1 MIPFISDEISSILS
15 SILKMFFL
23 RKIVEQADDPYELMK
38 IVVGNTDIYLPLNKL
53 RSKKHAQQKQ
63 KVCSLEIIAVK
74 VKRKFSG
81 KTTKLFS
88 LCL

>member
-23 RKIVEQADDPYELMK
+23 RKIVEQADDPYKLMK

-53 RSKKHAQQKQ
+53 RSKKHTQQKQ